1 MKITHNKVGQNINV
15 TDAKSEK
22 TSDAAKAAG
31 VKKNSKASESDSV
44 SSAEAGSNA
53 TKVELSSR
61 AQDVKKIKELATAAP
76 DVDSAKVEKFRRMI
90 ADGSYKVDA
99 KGIADKMVD
108 EHLMSAGATSD
119 E

>member
-22 TSDAAKAAG
+22 TSDAAKASG
-31 VKKNSKASESDSV
+31 VKKNAKASEASSIES
-44 SSAEAGSNA
+44 SSAGSQA

-61 AQDVKKIKELATAAP
+61 AQDVRKIKELATAAP
-76 DVDSAKVEKFRRMI
+76 DVDAAKVEKFRKMI
-90 ADGSYKVDA
+90 ADGTYKVDA
-99 KGIADKMVD
+99 KAIADKMVD

>member
-22 TSDAAKAAG
+22 TSDAAKAGG
-31 VKKNSKASESDSV
+31 VKKNSKTSES
-44 SSAEAGSNA
+44 SSTEAAGSSQA
-53 TKVELSSR
+53 AKVELSTR
-61 AQDVKKIKELATAAP
+61 AQDVNKIKELATAAP
-76 DVDSAKVEKFRRMI
+76 DVDAAKVEKFRKMI

-99 KGIADKMVD
+99 KAIADKMVD
-108 EHLMSAGATSD
+108 EHLLSAGATSD

>member
-22 TSDAAKAAG
+22 TSEAAKAGG
-31 VKKNSKASESDSV
+31 VKKNSKASESSV
-44 SSAEAGSNA
+44 ADSAEGTQA

-61 AQDVKKIKELATAAP
+61 AQDVRKIKDLANAAP
-76 DVDSAKVEKFRRMI
+76 DVDAKVEKFKRMI

-99 KGIADKMVD
+99 KAIADKMVD
-108 EHLMSAGATSD
+108 EHLSTGAMSD